1 MPENLTNKNQRQTTN
16 FTTHQQKK
24 TIRYVFCSQF
34 VKTSD
39 IWNYKTI

>member
-24 TIRYVFCSQF
+24 KQF
-34 VKTSD
+34 GMFFAR
-39 IWNYKTI
+39 NL